1 MPIQE
6 PERWW
11 RTWVEYF
18 EKGDMDGIMS
28 IYAPGAVVVATPG
41 NPTQGDAAREAIQ
54 SFASLNGKL
63 KWAGETIVRGPAWAT
78 IYVQDWTFNAGRP
91 DNPLH
96 LAGTAT
102 VQLAERAGGWVGLI
116 DDFNSQG

>member
-1 MPIQE
+1 MG
-6 PERWW
+6 R
-11 RTWVEYF
+11 
-18 EKGDMDGIMS
+18 S
-28 IYAPGAVVVATPG
+28 PGRSLPH
-41 NPTQGDAAREAIQ
+41 NARAGLVRHRLFNGPDSNINLHVFIIGTAGTIQ

-63 KWAGETIVRGPAWAT
+63 KWAGETIVRVPAWAT
-78 IYVQDWTFNAGRP
+78 IYVQDWTFDAGGP